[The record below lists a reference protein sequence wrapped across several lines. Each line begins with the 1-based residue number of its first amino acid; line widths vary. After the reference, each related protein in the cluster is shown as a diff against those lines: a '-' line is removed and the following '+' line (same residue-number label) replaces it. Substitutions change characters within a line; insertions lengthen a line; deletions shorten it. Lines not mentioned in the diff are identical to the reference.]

1 MPLPCHSNQDA
12 WTALVRTQD
21 LSPPVLTVVDTP
33 PPDFDSFWVTAHLDE
48 PGALY
53 AALVPSSAANQG
65 SATSCPPTFQ
75 VRFKAEQG
83 RSNARAN
90 VVMHTQWPAC
100 LLAQACSSCSMSLVR
115 VYMCVQGPGIGQNSY
130 DVAAALVNANVSWT
144 GLTANTDYLLRL
156 IAVDAVGNCQAGFTD
171 VPIHTLDNI
180 PPNTLA
186 FLVVQIGGTT
196 AGLQVTLDEPGV
208 VYYAIMPQGT
218 ACPPAAALFAAATTK
233 PAGAATAGSA
243 SVPQGNAPVVANVS
257 ALTSETEYAA
267 CVIAADMTK
276 LQNKQAAALSK
287 DFRTLDVTPPDVLVT
302 VVPGT
307 DGNFT
312 CDR

>member
-1 MPLPCHSNQDA
+1 M
-12 WTALVRTQD
+12 
-21 LSPPVLTVVDTP
+21 
-33 PPDFDSFWVTAHLDE
+33 
-48 PGALY
+48 
-53 AALVPSSAANQG
+53 
-65 SATSCPPTFQ
+65 
-75 VRFKAEQG
+75 
-83 RSNARAN
+83 
-90 VVMHTQWPAC
+90 
-100 LLAQACSSCSMSLVR
+100 LAQACPLRSMSLR
-115 VYMCVQGPGIGQNSY
+115 CVQGPVIGQNSY

-171 VPIHTLDNI
+171 VPVHTLDNI

-208 VYYAIMPQGT
+208 VYYAVMPQGT
-218 ACPPAAALFAAATTK
+218 ACPSAAALFAAATAK
-233 PAGAATAGSA
+233 PAGAAVAGSTSVPHTAGST
-243 SVPQGNAPVVANVS
+243 SVPHGNAPVVANVS
-257 ALTSETEYAA
+257 ALTSETDYTA
-267 CVIAADMTK
+267 CVIAADITK

-287 DFRTLDVTPPDVLVT
+287 DFRALDVTPPDVLVT
-302 VVPGT
+302 MVPGT